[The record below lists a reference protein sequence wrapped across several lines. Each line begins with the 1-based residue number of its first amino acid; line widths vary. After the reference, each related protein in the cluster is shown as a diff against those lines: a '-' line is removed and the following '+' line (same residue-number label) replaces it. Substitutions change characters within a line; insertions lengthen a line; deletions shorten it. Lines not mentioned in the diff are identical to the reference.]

1 LKWSDKTHIL
11 EMKECVQTDTCTL
24 TKTERVKRERVGVR
38 SINMFVP
45 SLVDRP
51 M

>member
-1 LKWSDKTHIL
+1 
-11 EMKECVQTDTCTL
+11 MKEREQTDTRTL
-24 TKTERVKRERVGVR
+24 TKTERVEREKVGVR